1 MSINEGTVMTSI
13 PAVRRFNRFYT
24 RLIGTLNENLLES
37 SLSLAEARVLYEL
50 AHRSQP
56 TASEIAAELG
66 MDMSYLSR
74 ILRGFA
80 SADLIRRQ
88 TSDSD
93 RRQNT
98 ITLTTAGQQ
107 EFDFLDRRSSEQ
119 VSEMLSAL
127 TPEQQSKLVCAMTT
141 IESLLSDQPGHR
153 GIRRRVPGRDRQM
166 TR

>member
-74 ILRGFA
+74 ILSGFTA
-80 SADLIRRQ
+80 AKLIRRQ
-88 TSDSD
+88 ISDSD
-93 RRQNT
+93 RRQST
-98 ITLTTAGQQ
+98 ITGAWCTGQAG
-107 EFDFLDRRSSEQ
+107 RTPSETKTYRPGT
-119 VSEMLSAL
+119 SA
-127 TPEQQSKLVCAMTT
+127 PH
-141 IESLLSDQPGHR
+141 HR
-153 GIRRRVPGRDRQM
+153 GADAAQTPWYSPSGQRPRYR
-166 TR
+166 